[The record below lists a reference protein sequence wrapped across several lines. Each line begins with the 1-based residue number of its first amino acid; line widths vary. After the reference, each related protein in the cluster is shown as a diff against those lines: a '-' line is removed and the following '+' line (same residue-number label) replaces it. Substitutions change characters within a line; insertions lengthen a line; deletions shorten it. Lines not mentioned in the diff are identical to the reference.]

1 MYEIP
6 GPDEIKKFMAD
17 NNLTGADL
25 AALAGVKS
33 RTARSWVAPPG
44 SKSAR
49 EIPWAAW
56 MMILILTGKKTKKDV
71 FKMVDDWKRQVKG
84 RGIFERGAAGRPV
97 KDEQ

>member
-6 GPDEIKKFMAD
+6 GPDEIRKFMFD
-17 NNLTGADL
+17 NNLTGADI

-49 EIPWAAW
+49 EVPWAAW
-56 MMILILTGKKTKKDV
+56 MMILLLTGKTTKKDI
-71 FKMVDDWKRQVKG
+71 FKMVDNWKRETKG
-84 RGIFERGAAGRPV
+84 RGIFERDPRGRPV
-97 KDEQ
+97 KDEK